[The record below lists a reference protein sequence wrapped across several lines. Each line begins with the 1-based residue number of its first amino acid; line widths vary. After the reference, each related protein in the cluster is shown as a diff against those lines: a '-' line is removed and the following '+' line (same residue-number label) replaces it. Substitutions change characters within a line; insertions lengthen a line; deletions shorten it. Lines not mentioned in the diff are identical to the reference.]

1 MARLSSGGASGHGR
15 LLADTT
21 AFNGTFRRTPP
32 HLTATTCIKHDLV
45 TEARAIVVQFC
56 TGGAVT
62 LVGCS
67 LSLPCRLREGDLVAV
82 VAPSGPVMFPE
93 RLGRGVRAL
102 ESVGFRPVVGPVASG
117 ESGRRSAQERADE
130 LNAFLRAPD
139 VRAIVAAIGGYSSNA
154 LLDLLDWEALRADP
168 KILVGYSDITALL
181 MGAVHV
187 AGVPAFH
194 GPTVLPE
201 LAEYPEALPDTADG
215 LRRAVCEARP
225 LGVVAQ
231 VPNWTEE
238 FLAWEKDD
246 NRARCLEPATPWRW
260 IGDGT
265 ASGRLLGGNLETLC
279 ALAGTRYFP
288 DFTDAVVLLES
299 AAVSHDAIDRDLDHL
314 SMLGVFD
321 GMAGLVFGHSFR
333 GGPGF
338 QTTLE
343 ERLIERFA
351 GAGAPVVLGVHL
363 GHTDPMPTLPLGV
376 PLAIDVGKQRLEV
389 LDAAVR

>member
-1 MARLSSGGASGHGR
+1 MA
-15 LLADTT
+15 
-21 AFNGTFRRTPP
+21 
-32 HLTATTCIKHDLV
+32 
-45 TEARAIVVQFC
+45 
-56 TGGAVT
+56 
-62 LVGCS
+62 
-67 LSLPCRLREGDLVAV
+67 VA
-82 VAPSGPVMFPE
+82 APSGPVMFPE
-93 RLGRGVRAL
+93 RLNRGVRAL
-102 ESVGFRPVVGPVASG
+102 RSMGFRTVVGPVAAG
-117 ESGRRSAQERADE
+117 QGARRSARERADE
-130 LNAFLRAPD
+130 LNAFFRAPE
-139 VRAIVAAIGGYSSNA
+139 VRAVVAAIGGYSSNA

-201 LAEYPEALPDTADG
+201 LAEYPEALPETVNG
-215 LRRAVCEARP
+215 LRAAVCDARP
-225 LGVVAQ
+225 LGVLAP
-231 VPNWTEE
+231 VPEWTEE

-246 NRARCLEPATPWRW
+246 TRARRPEPAAPWRW
-260 IGDGT
+260 IGDGA

-288 DFTDAVVLLES
+288 DFTGAVVLLES
-299 AAVSHDAIDRDLDHL
+299 AAASHDAIDRDLDHL

-338 QTTLE
+338 QATLE
-343 ERLIERFA
+343 ERLAARFA
-351 GAGAPVVLGVHL
+351 DTAAPVVLGVHL

-376 PLAIDVGKQRLEV
+376 PLAIDAGKQRLEV